1 LDPASAL
8 VLTFAAL
15 FGTAVGSF
23 LNVCIY
29 RLPREGLSVSRPRRS
44 FCPSCGTPI
53 SWKDNLPILSWLV
66 LGGRCRS
73 CRVPISARYFL
84 VEGLTGL
91 LFVLAAGRFL
101 LGAAPSWGV
110 FIVFVLFV
118 SALVVASFVDVEL
131 RVIPDEITLWGIALA
146 PVAAILFPEIH
157 GADRTI
163 SWVLNFAARQLAPL
177 SSALPGALRQGP
189 LLWGAV
195 LAGGGLF
202 FALGLHGYAAYW
214 RLAHPKEPRGL
225 HHGILGGYLTALVG
239 AASILGV
246 LRPEMLL
253 STRLFSFW
261 ATMAGMLVGSSV
273 ILLVG
278 ILGRVIFRKPAM
290 GFGDVKLMGFL
301 GAFTGW
307 SGALLGVFIAC
318 LLGSAVGIFLLVR
331 YRSRYLPFGPFLAS
345 GALLMI
351 LWPEAIEGLFRWYMR
366 LFQ

>member
-1 LDPASAL
+1 MDAASIL
-8 VLTFAAL
+8 ILTFAAL
-15 FGTAVGSF
+15 FGAAVGSF

-53 SWKDNLPILSWLV
+53 SWADNLPILSWLL

-84 VEGLTGL
+84 VEALTAL

-101 LGAAPSWGV
+101 LGASPSWGV

-146 PVAAILFPEIH
+146 PVAAVLFPEIH
-157 GADRTI
+157 AADKTV
-163 SWVLNFAARQLAPL
+163 SWVLNAAAARLDPVA
-177 SSALPGALRQGP
+177 SALPAVLRQGP

-195 LAGGGLF
+195 LATGGVS

-225 HHGILGGYLTALVG
+225 RHGLLGGYLTALVG
-239 AASILGV
+239 AALALGV
-246 LRPEMLL
+246 LRPEVLL
-253 STRLFSFW
+253 SPAMFSFW

-278 ILGRVIFRKPAM
+278 ILGTRIFRKPAM
-290 GFGDVKLMGFL
+290 GFGDVKLMGLL

-307 SGALLGVFIAC
+307 AGAMKGVLIAC
-318 LLGSAVGIFLLVR
+318 LLGSVIGIFLLLR

-345 GALLMI
+345 GALFMI
-351 LWPEAIEGLFRWYMR
+351 LWPEAIEDLFRWYMR